1 MAQKLD
7 SKTIEEI
14 GVGEIRKYFNYSS
27 TISPEIPTG
36 DKGPVWDGSLLLY
49 SMDGKNR
56 NSSLIGPIHTQVKA
70 KCNTTIPSSTA
81 RYRVKVEN
89 LSIYQNNLGVAF
101 FLVYINPQT
110 QESTL
115 FYSLLAPVDLKRY
128 ITNANGKKSIIIELN
143 VLPPLD
149 QEIENQFLDFYYDCK
164 RQAEYSQPIFLN
176 DVEKD
181 IECCK
186 FHFTY
191 QSKNRYD
198 LLRFITTRKHFIYAT
213 FKGDPTSSLHPLGD
227 QRYQL
232 KAVQEAE
239 VDISVENKTYFNKCL
254 VEIDNGE
261 VFVVIKDVMRFQLPM
276 ESDSHYNGKLNITP
290 NFHTL
295 SQKIHIL
302 EFLSAVINSQS
313 FFVNGSKMIV
323 SDIGENDFVN
333 IKEDLDGC
341 HNLRKVLDLLH
352 VNEDLDVSRL
362 TSNDISNINFL
373 INYFLFHKEDVMPD
387 IKPPRLVKM
396 DLSNISILFFVDQK
410 EEQGSLRI
418 HSAYDLK
425 AFDFYTAIGKSDREI
440 AVPPYVGYGKDAF
453 RDVNNINFPDILLA
467 FQEKQSDDNGFYQA
481 MNWTVLRMIMGYDAQ
496 KKHNKVLLETAL
508 EMTKWLETED
518 PDEASH
524 LIHVIN
530 RLQIIKRLRKL
541 NIEEEDALM
550 SILDMSDCSNE
561 MKFAAHLLLNNT
573 DLALKYFDRLD
584 KSVQQLYKNELP
596 LFNLIDYHLNYE

>member
-1 MAQKLD
+1 M
-7 SKTIEEI
+7 
-14 GVGEIRKYFNYSS
+14 
-27 TISPEIPTG
+27 
-36 DKGPVWDGSLLLY
+36 
-49 SMDGKNR
+49 KN
-56 NSSLIGPIHTQVKA
+56 
-70 KCNTTIPSSTA
+70 
-81 RYRVKVEN
+81 
-89 LSIYQNNLGVAF
+89 
-101 FLVYINPQT
+101 
-110 QESTL
+110 
-115 FYSLLAPVDLKRY
+115 
-128 ITNANGKKSIIIELN
+128 
-143 VLPPLD
+143 
-149 QEIENQFLDFYYDCK
+149 
-164 RQAEYSQPIFLN
+164 
-176 DVEKD
+176 
-181 IECCK
+181 
-186 FHFTY
+186 
-191 QSKNRYD
+191 
-198 LLRFITTRKHFIYAT
+198 
-213 FKGDPTSSLHPLGD
+213 
-227 QRYQL
+227 
-232 KAVQEAE
+232 
-239 VDISVENKTYFNKCL
+239 
-254 VEIDNGE
+254 
-261 VFVVIKDVMRFQLPM
+261 
-276 ESDSHYNGKLNITP
+276 NGKLDIAP

-313 FFVNGSKMIV
+313 FFVNGSRMTV
-323 SDIGENDFVN
+323 SDIGKNDFVN

-453 RDVNNINFPDILLA
+453 RDVKNINYSDILPA

-481 MNWTVLRMIMGYDAQ
+481 MNWTILRMIMGYDAQ

-508 EMTKWLETED
+508 ELTIWLETED
-518 PDEASH
+518 PDETSH

-541 NIEEEDALM
+541 NSEEEDTLL

-561 MKFAAHLLLNNT
+561 MKFAVHLLLNNT
-573 DLALKYFDRLD
+573 DLARKYFDRLD
-584 KSVQQLYKNELP
+584 KSVRQLYKKELP
-596 LFNLIDYHLNYE
+596 LYNLIDYHFNYE